1 MRPRQEHNERDV
13 EVTSGGGSAAGAGIY
28 SKPVLAL
35 YDVTVLGFSNAVIW
49 TCPTRLIVEHYNKHV
64 SNRHLDVGVG
74 TGYFLDRCAFP
85 TSDPSLTLM
94 DLNPNSLAAA
104 ARRVRRYQLT
114 TLLADVTVPIRAPT
128 APFDSIGIGY
138 LLHCLPGPMRHKAGA
153 IGYLAALLNPDGVLF
168 GTTILGQGV
177 RHSILARI
185 ALRHY
190 NQRGVFSN
198 LDDSAQGLHN
208 ALARHFGTV
217 SVHVVGCVAFF
228 SARRWLGPSATHP

>member
-1 MRPRQEHNERDV
+1 MHPIQEYDERDI
-13 EVTSGGGSAAGAGIY
+13 EVASGGRSAAGASIY

-35 YDVTVLGFSNAVIW
+35 YDVTVLGFSNTFIW
-49 TCPTRLIVEHYNKHV
+49 TCPTRLIVEHYNKHI

-74 TGYFLDRCAFP
+74 TGYFLDLCTFP
-85 TSDPSLTLM
+85 TPTPFLTLM

-104 ARRVRRYQLT
+104 ARRVRRYQPT
-114 TLLADVTVPIRAPT
+114 TLLADVTAPVRASM

-138 LLHCLPGPMRHKAGA
+138 LLHCLPGPMHHKAAA
-153 IGYLAALLNPDGVLF
+153 IGHLAALLNPGGMLF

-177 RHSILARI
+177 RHGPLARI

-190 NQRGVFSN
+190 NQHGVFSN
-198 LDDSAQGLHN
+198 MDDSAQTLTDT
-208 ALARHFGTV
+208 LTRHFGAV

-228 SARRWLGPSATHP
+228 SARL